1 MRGMGGTV
9 PRVSEPEIHDQLGND
24 VAAVRP
30 LLAEEPAHD
39 REVFLAR
46 VARHAPDVRAGL
58 TAVYGAQ
65 RARTAAAQALEIAA
79 ARFTERPADLRL
91 LDLRRHVEPDWFQQ
105 PRMLGYAAYAERFA
119 GDLRSVAERIP
130 YLAEL
135 GVTYLHLMPLLRPRP
150 APNDGGY
157 AVMDYRQVRED
168 LGTMDDLADLARAL
182 RANGISLTL
191 DLIVNHV
198 AHEHDWARRA
208 RAGDPHYR
216 DYFYSFPDR
225 AMPDAYE
232 ATLPEVFPDFAPG
245 SFSWDE
251 EARAWVWTTFNTWQW
266 DLNWANPDVFM
277 EFADLICFLAN
288 QGVECLRLDAIAFI
302 WKRLGTNSQNQP
314 EVHEITRALRA
325 VARIAAPAVVFKAE
339 AIVSPDD
346 LVAYLGEGRTY
357 GKVSDLA
364 YNNSVMVHTWSAL
377 ATRDV
382 RMMSRALRRIP
393 PIPPT
398 TAWAT
403 YLRGHDD
410 IGWAI
415 DDADAASVGVGGWS
429 HRSFLSDFYS
439 GEYPG
444 SFARGLVFQ
453 HNPATGDRRISGTAA
468 SLAGL
473 ELALESKD
481 EAQIDLAIARLL
493 LAHAVVLGEGGL
505 PVLFMGDELGLCN
518 DMSFLDVPAH
528 AEDNRWVHRPVMPWD
543 IAELRR
549 TPGAAP
555 HRVFTGLRH
564 LSRVRASLLAMHAS
578 VASEHLEPM
587 DPGVLLVA
595 RRHPGEPVLALYNV
609 TEDPRPVPAHVV
621 RDVLATA
628 GPAQEHIT
636 GAVLPLTQDLTVPA
650 YGAWWLTDA

>member
-1 MRGMGGTV
+1 
-9 PRVSEPEIHDQLGND
+9 VSEPEIIDDAGNVRGL
-24 VAAVRP
+24 VAA
-30 LLAEEPAHD
+30 EPEHD

-46 VARHAPDVRAGL
+46 VARYAPDLRAGL
-58 TAVYGAQ
+58 TAVYGAE
-65 RARTAAAQALEIAA
+65 RASTAAAQALELAA
-79 ARFTERPADLRL
+79 ARFADRPADLRL

-105 PRMLGYAAYAERFA
+105 PWMLGYAAYAERFA
-119 GDLRSVAERIP
+119 EDLPGVAKRIP

-157 AVMDYRQVRED
+157 AVMDFREVRED
-168 LGTMDDLADLARAL
+168 LGTMADLADLARAL
-182 RANGISLTL
+182 RDNGISLTL

-198 AHEHDWARRA
+198 AREHEWARRA
-208 RAGDPHYR
+208 RAGDPRYR
-216 DYFYSFPDR
+216 AYFYSYPDR
-225 AMPDAYE
+225 TMPDAFE

-245 SFSWDE
+245 SFSWDD
-251 EARAWVWTTFNTWQW
+251 EAQAWLWTTFNSWQW

-302 WKRLGTNSQNQP
+302 WKRMGTNCQNQP
-314 EVHEITRALRA
+314 EVHELTRALRA
-325 VARIAAPAVVFKAE
+325 VARIAAPAMVFKAE
-339 AIVSPDD
+339 AIVSPGD
-346 LVAYLGEGRTY
+346 LVAYLGQGRTY

-364 YNNSVMVHTWSAL
+364 YNNSAMVHTWSAL
-377 ATRDV
+377 ASRDA
-382 RMMSRALRRIP
+382 RLMSRALRRIP
-393 PIPPT
+393 AIPPT

-415 DDADAASVGVGGWS
+415 DDGDAASIGVGGWS
-429 HRSFLSDFYS
+429 HRTFLSDFYS
-439 GEYPG
+439 GEFPG

-473 ELALESKD
+473 DLAVESKD
-481 EAQIDLAIARLL
+481 DALIDRAIARLL

-505 PVLFMGDELGLCN
+505 PIVFMGDELGLCN

-543 IAELRR
+543 VAEHRR
-549 TPGAAP
+549 SPGTVEQ
-555 HRVFTGLRH
+555 RIFTGLRH
-564 LSRVRASLLAMHAS
+564 LSRVRARLAAMHAAVS
-578 VASEHLEPM
+578 SDHLEPA
-587 DPGVLLVA
+587 DPGVLMVA
-595 RRHPGEPVLALYNV
+595 RRHPGEPLLGLYNM
-609 TEDPRPVPAHVV
+609 TEDARPVPARVV
-621 RDVLATA
+621 RDVLATE
-628 GPAQEHIT
+628 GPAREHLT
-636 GAVLPLTQDLTVPA
+636 GAVLSLGEDLTIPA
-650 YGAWWLTDA
+650 YGAWWLTEVTA